1 MLLRR
6 ETTRC
11 LLARRHRYDAM
22 GVRGATTTS
31 ASSADGAMSGTT
43 ETMRA
48 KMIERTRE
56 RARPA
61 DGPVD
66 ASRAVNDSHE
76 SSTCLCRDV
85 LAQAARRCRTQHP
98 SAAHY
103 AVFHCAVVKDILDS
117 TNHSHTAFGRSH
129 WIDGAAKLSD
139 GLRQMYLTDLSA
151 LVVMDRD
158 ALDADRSGVI
168 TEEELALSAANDAII
183 GIISE
188 RDYLNAVARGVVDVS
203 TTVRDVMTS
212 FRDASTTSSARLVCV
227 SPSDSVLAAM
237 ETMTK
242 HRLRHVPVIAS
253 EGIDPMNGRP
263 IKPRVLGVVSIGEV
277 LKTLLAESRS
287 EIHHLE
293 SYIAGVE

>member
-1 MLLRR
+1 
-6 ETTRC
+6 
-11 LLARRHRYDAM
+11 
-22 GVRGATTTS
+22 
-31 ASSADGAMSGTT
+31 
-43 ETMRA
+43 MRA

-56 RARPA
+56 RARAA
-61 DGPVD
+61 DESVD

-117 TNHSHTAFGRSH
+117 TNHAHTAFGRSH

-263 IKPRVLGVVSIGEV
+263 IKPRVLGVVSLGEV

-293 SYIAGVE
+293 SYISGVE

>member
-11 LLARRHRYDAM
+11 LLARRHRYD
-22 GVRGATTTS
+22 VRGATTTS
-31 ASSADGAMSGTT
+31 ADGADDA
-43 ETMRA
+43 MRA

-56 RARPA
+56 RARAA
-61 DGPVD
+61 DESVD

-117 TNHSHTAFGRSH
+117 TNHAHTAFGRSH

-263 IKPRVLGVVSIGEV
+263 INPRVLGVVSLGEV

-293 SYIAGVE
+293 SYISGVE

>member
-1 MLLRR
+1 M
-6 ETTRC
+6 
-11 LLARRHRYDAM
+11 
-22 GVRGATTTS
+22 
-31 ASSADGAMSGTT
+31 
-43 ETMRA
+43 
-48 KMIERTRE
+48 ERTR
-56 RARPA
+56 ARDA
-61 DGPVD
+61 RDTDGGGAVD
-66 ASRAVNDSHE
+66 ASNDS
-76 SSTCLCRDV
+76 SSASCLCRDV
-85 LAQAARRCRTQHP
+85 LAQAARRCRARHP
-98 SAAHY
+98 AAAHY
-103 AVFHCAVVKDILDS
+103 ASFHCAVVKDILDS
-117 TNHSHTAFGRSH
+117 TNRAHTAFGKSH
-129 WIDGAAKLSD
+129 WIDGASRLSD

-168 TEEELALSAANDAII
+168 TEEELAQSAANDAII
-183 GIISE
+183 GIFSE

-212 FRDASTTSSARLVCV
+212 FRDASTSLARMVCV

>member
-1 MLLRR
+1 MGA
-6 ETTRC
+6 
-11 LLARRHRYDAM
+11 ARAM
-22 GVRGATTTS
+22 TTTS
-31 ASSADGAMSGTT
+31 ASSADGAMSA
-43 ETMRA
+43 TMRPSSSS
-48 KMIERTRE
+48 MERTR
-56 RARPA
+56 ARDA
-61 DGPVD
+61 RDTDGGGAVD
-66 ASRAVNDSHE
+66 ASNDS
-76 SSTCLCRDV
+76 SSASCLCRDV
-85 LAQAARRCRTQHP
+85 LAQAARRCRARHP
-98 SAAHY
+98 AAAHY
-103 AVFHCAVVKDILDS
+103 ASFHCAVVKDILDS
-117 TNHSHTAFGRSH
+117 TNRAHTAFGKSH
-129 WIDGAAKLSD
+129 WIDGASRLSD

-168 TEEELALSAANDAII
+168 TEEELAQSAANDAII
-183 GIISE
+183 GIFSE

-212 FRDASTTSSARLVCV
+212 FRDASTSLARMVCV